1 MEPIDTFEK
10 IIYNSYYGK
19 PYKTYDTYRKA
30 VIEGNGDTIFRW
42 YDRFLKQRIKMG
54 GNKGAHCL
62 IPTIK
67 T

>member
-1 MEPIDTFEK
+1 MEPIDTLES
-10 IIYNSYYGK
+10 IISNSYYGK
-19 PYKTYDTYRKA
+19 PNKAYDIYRK
-30 VIEGNGDTIFRW
+30 VVLEGN
-42 YDRFLKQRIKMG
+42 RFLKQRIKMG

>member
-19 PYKTYDTYRKA
+19 PYKSYDTYRKV
-30 VIEGNGDTIFRW
+30 VIERN
-42 YDRFLKQRIKMG
+42 RFLKQRIKMG

>member
-19 PYKTYDTYRKA
+19 PYKSYDTYRKA
-30 VIEGNGDTIFRW
+30 VIEGK
-42 YDRFLKQRIKMG
+42 RFIKQRIQMG

-62 IPTIK
+62 TPTTK
-67 T
+67 N